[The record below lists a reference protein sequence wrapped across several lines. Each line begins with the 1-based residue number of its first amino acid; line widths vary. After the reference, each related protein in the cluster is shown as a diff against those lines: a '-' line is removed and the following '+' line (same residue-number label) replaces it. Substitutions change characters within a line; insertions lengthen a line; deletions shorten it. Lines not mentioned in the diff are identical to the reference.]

1 LTATI
6 RPIRLTDFAPL
17 LRYRHQAESSQITAH
32 HWPKIQPESPR
43 FPLVRFLTQSFA
55 RSSGARILAAWA
67 NRRLDGLIVGRPRS
81 AGVVWDVE
89 RLYGAEDQTCADL
102 LDTLGGY
109 AVEAGARRVFVQ
121 IPAESRGQA
130 VAHKAAYE
138 RYMGERLFK
147 LTPPFNSKLP
157 NPFPAR
163 PRLRAD
169 EQSLFQ
175 LYCAAVPATVRA
187 AEAMT
192 REEWL
197 SLHHGPRIWK
207 PSLFGDRHQYVWQF
221 GDSVVAWVEIVYGA
235 RSQFIEVVLHP
246 DYERLL
252 DGMIAYA
259 LAQTSEKAPVYA
271 SARAYQDAWASGLER
286 VGFKEVAATD
296 LYVRQLAA
304 RSLEPAL
311 VPAKLVSG

>member
-1 LTATI
+1 MTATI
-6 RPIRLTDFAPL
+6 RPIRPTDFARI
-17 LRYRHQAESSQITAH
+17 LRFRHQAESSQITAH
-32 HWPKIQPESPR
+32 HWPNIQPESAR
-43 FPLVRFLTQSFA
+43 FPVPRILSHSVA
-55 RSSGARILAAWA
+55 RAAGARVLGAW
-67 NRRLDGLIVGRPRS
+67 RDQQLDGLVVGRPRS
-81 AGVVWDVE
+81 SGVVWDIE
-89 RLYGAEDQTCADL
+89 RLYGADDQTCADL
-102 LDTLGGY
+102 LDQLGGF
-109 AVEAGARRVFVQ
+109 AVRAGARRVFIQ
-121 IPAESRGQA
+121 SPAESRGRVIAQ
-130 VAHKAAYE
+130 KAGYE
-138 RYMGERLFK
+138 RYMSERLYR
-147 LTPPFNSKLP
+147 LVPPFNSKLP

-175 LYCAAVPATVRA
+175 LYCAAVPAQVRA

-207 PSLFGDRHQYVWQF
+207 PSLFGDRHQYLWQY
-221 GDSVVAWVEIVYGA
+221 GEVVVAWLEIVYGA
-235 RSQFIEVVLHP
+235 RSQFLEFVLHP

-252 DGMIAYA
+252 DGMIASA

-271 SARAYQDAWASGLER
+271 SARTYQDTLASGLER
-286 VGFKEVAATD
+286 VGFVEVANTD

>member
-1 LTATI
+1 
-6 RPIRLTDFAPL
+6 
-17 LRYRHQAESSQITAH
+17 
-32 HWPKIQPESPR
+32 
-43 FPLVRFLTQSFA
+43 V
-55 RSSGARILAAWA
+55 LASWS
-67 NRRLDGLIVGRPRS
+67 NRRIDGLILGRPRS

-89 RLYGAEDQTCADL
+89 RLYGADDQTCADL
-102 LDTLGGY
+102 LDYLGAC
-109 AVEAGARRVFVQ
+109 AVRGGARRVFVQ
-121 IPAESRGQA
+121 IPAEGRGRV
-130 VAHKAAYE
+130 VARKAGYE

-147 LTPPFNSKLP
+147 LNPPFNSKLP

-169 EQSLFQ
+169 EHNLFK
-175 LYCAAVPATVRA
+175 LYCAAVPAPVRA

-197 SLHHGPRIWK
+197 SLHHGVRSWK
-207 PSLFGDRHQYVWQF
+207 PTLFGDRHQYVWQF
-221 GDSVVAWVEIVYGA
+221 GEAMVAWMEIVYGA
-235 RSQFIEVVLHP
+235 RSQFMEVMLHP

-271 SARAYQDAWASGLER
+271 SARSYQEAWASGLER
-286 VGFKEVAATD
+286 VGFQEVATTD

-304 RSLEPAL
+304 RSLEPSLA
-311 VPAKLVSG
+311 PAKLVSG